1 MSGFVILLGICLLA
15 TQVPFIT
22 VLNLN
27 ICSLGRSLFPLCA
40 LICLLSSIQHKPANT
55 VLPRK
60 EGFQCSGSA
69 RCTGCPAASLGES
82 RVTLY
87 GSLVSWCL
95 RDGFAGTEKSGDSIW
110 IFKWLFQALY
120 TVPWQV
126 KPFLFWRYV
135 FFNRG
140 TSYRPCVSLK
150 THRAEDAEWLMLG
163 CELSVCHG
171 IFLSS
176 PTCRREIVSS
186 SYNAV

>member
-1 MSGFVILLGICLLA
+1 MEFQCVERSAREQIKGAGVRICYITRDLPASYTSTLYYCTELKHLLVGEISLPFV
-15 TQVPFIT
+15 
-22 VLNLN
+22 
-27 ICSLGRSLFPLCA
+27 CA

-69 RCTGCPAASLGES
+69 RCTGRPAASLGES

-95 RDGFAGTEKSGDSIW
+95 REDGFAGTEKSGDSIW

-126 KPFLFWRYV
+126 KPFLFWR
-135 FFNRG
+135 
-140 TSYRPCVSLK
+140 
-150 THRAEDAEWLMLG
+150 
-163 CELSVCHG
+163 
-171 IFLSS
+171 FL
-176 PTCRREIVSS
+176 
-186 SYNAV
+186 